1 MIGELYNFP
10 ILYFYALRFIFSF
23 TLSHATLFCHIII
36 AHIDSGGITL
46 INQANIGEW
55 LREVQERPESAPL
68 IIREIANRLIELDRL
83 NEKLRAENLELSSG
97 FKVHQYKSR
106 IAELEYQLEIM
117 SRQFDPRVNLEL
129 DTPNLLLY
137 NQRGQV
143 IRLKIDRNKLASGL
157 KLAGFT
163 EPLSVEPG
171 KLRLLAVSPKEEL
184 LFMFDSGR
192 TASMPVTDLPTSSG
206 TELSWHTAYQ
216 ADLRS
221 DQELIVII
229 PIGKMAA
236 FDQCIQLS
244 RRGYARKIARNYFQK
259 YIAGGNIGKG
269 IISSNETDT
278 PLNLTLC
285 NGPDLLVL
293 VSRQGY
299 ITGLP
304 AQSFPIALER
314 ALKLDPD
321 DTLATSFVLQPDQSL
336 VAVSGEGRAMRY
348 EASWLKPAAN
358 LGGRS
363 QALSSKQKTAQGIQ
377 IAGAAAA
384 GDDDWGFGLRQ
395 DGTLVAIKIGD
406 IPVSKVTKIEHP
418 LKNIYPFDLV
428 AFTCLAQ

>member
-1 MIGELYNFP
+1 MSLS
-10 ILYFYALRFIFSF
+10 LKSLLLLFI
-23 TLSHATLFCHIII
+23 LSHATLFCHIII
-36 AHIDSGGITL
+36 AHIDSGGTTL

-55 LREVQERPESAPL
+55 LREVQERPESASL

-97 FKVHQYKSR
+97 FKVHQYKNR

-137 NQRGQV
+137 NHRGQV
-143 IRLKIDRNKLASGL
+143 IRLEIQPAKLVSGL
-157 KLAGFT
+157 KLASFT
-163 EPLSVEPG
+163 EPLSIEPG
-171 KLRLLAVSPKEEL
+171 KIRLLATSPKEEL

-206 TELSWHTAYQ
+206 TELSWYTTYQ

-221 DQELIVII
+221 DQELIVIL

-269 IISSNETDT
+269 INPSNETDT

-285 NGPDLLVL
+285 NGVDLIAL

-299 ITGLP
+299 VTGLP
-304 AQSFPIALER
+304 AQTFPIAVER
-314 ALKLDPD
+314 VLRLDPD
-321 DTLATSFVLQPDQSL
+321 DALLTSFILPSGQSL
-336 VAVSGEGRAMRY
+336 IAVTGEGRAMRY

-363 QALSSKQKTAQGIQ
+363 QTLSSKQKTAQGIQ
-377 IAGAAAA
+377 IVGAAATD
-384 GDDDWGFGLRQ
+384 DDDWGFGLRQ
-395 DGTLVAIKIGD
+395 DGSLVAIKIGD
-406 IPVSKVTKIEHP
+406 IPMGKATKIEYP
-418 LKNIYPFDLV
+418 LKNIYPFDLL
-428 AFTCLAQ
+428 AFICLAQ

>member
-1 MIGELYNFP
+1 M
-10 ILYFYALRFIFSF
+10 
-23 TLSHATLFCHIII
+23 
-36 AHIDSGGITL
+36 

-137 NQRGQV
+137 NHRGQV
-143 IRLKIDRNKLASGL
+143 IRLEIQPGKLASGI

-163 EPLSVEPG
+163 EELSFEPG
-171 KLRLLAVSPKEEL
+171 KVRLLAVNPKEEL

-192 TASMPVTDLPTSSG
+192 TATLAVTDLPATSG
-206 TELSWHTAYQ
+206 TELSWYTAYQ

-221 DQELIVII
+221 DQELIVIL

-259 YIAGGNIGKG
+259 YIAGGNVGKG
-269 IISSNETDT
+269 INPSNEIDS
-278 PLNLTLC
+278 PFNLTLC
-285 NGPDLLVL
+285 NGTDLLVMT
-293 VSRQGY
+293 SRQGY

-304 AQSFPIALER
+304 SQAFPIALER
-314 ALKLDPD
+314 ALKLEPD
-321 DTLATSFVLQPDQSL
+321 DALVTSFILQPGQSL
-336 VAVSGEGRAMRY
+336 IAVTGEGRALRY
-348 EASWLKPAAN
+348 ETGWLKPAGN
-358 LGGRS
+358 LGGRG
-363 QALSSKQKTAQGIQ
+363 QLLGSKQRTAQGLEIV
-377 IAGAAAA
+377 GVAAA

-395 DGTLVAIKIGD
+395 DGSLVVVKISD
-406 IPVSKVTKIEHP
+406 IPISKATKTEHP
-418 LKNIYPFDLV
+418 LKNIYPFDLA
-428 AFTCLAQ
+428 AFTCLNQ